1 MKTTNPTEET
11 PRKFLL
17 TFRTEEYGK
26 KLIFAT
32 CTEGELQGEK
42 ERWAVLLEE
51 QTGKG
56 PWVCSEV
63 QDMTGRAVKTIG
75 KEVVD

>member
-1 MKTTNPTEET
+1 MKTANPTEET

-17 TFRTEEYGK
+17 TFRTEGYRRK
-26 KLIFAT
+26 RIYAT

-42 ERWAVLLEE
+42 ERWAMLLEE
-51 QTGKG
+51 QTRHG
-56 PWVCSEV
+56 PWVCTEA
-63 QDMTGRAVKTIG
+63 QDVTGKTVWTIG